1 MKKDVEVALRKR
13 TESYLNALAKKFT
26 EKYEVEIKKEDVRTN
41 IKKIADDLAKNVLN
55 KNSKGYELFINEF
68 GEQYLDNDKNIDR
81 DLLRKTIFND
91 SDKKNKLENIIHP
104 QVRFGIEEFIKTSK
118 SDYCIVVVPL
128 IYETRSSS
136 YYDRILVIDC
146 DEEIQINRSAIR
158 DNTENKEI
166 KKIISKQASREER
179 LSIADDVI
187 LNNRTLDSLKEEV
200 IKLHKK
206 YIKILNHG

>member
-1 MKKDVEVALRKR
+1 MIVGLTGGIGSGKSAAANFFVELGVDL
-13 TESYLNALAKKFT
+13 
-26 EKYEVEIKKEDVRTN
+26 ID
-41 IKKIADDLAKNVLN
+41 ADDLAKNVLN

-81 DLLRKTIFND
+81 DLLRKTIFID

-104 QVRFGIEEFIKTSK
+104 QVRSGIEEFIKSSK

-206 YIKILNHG
+206 YIKMLNHG

>member
-1 MKKDVEVALRKR
+1 
-13 TESYLNALAKKFT
+13 
-26 EKYEVEIKKEDVRTN
+26 
-41 IKKIADDLAKNVLN
+41 
-55 KNSKGYELFINEF
+55 
-68 GEQYLDNDKNIDR
+68 DKNIDR

-91 SDKKNKLENIIHP
+91 SNKKNKLENIIHP
-104 QVRFGIEEFIKTSK
+104 QVRSGIEEFIRTSK

-206 YIKILNHG
+206 YIKMLNHG

>member
-1 MKKDVEVALRKR
+1 MIVGLTGGIGSGKSAAANFFIDLGVDL
-13 TESYLNALAKKFT
+13 
-26 EKYEVEIKKEDVRTN
+26 ID
-41 IKKIADDLAKNVLN
+41 ADDLAKNVLN

-104 QVRFGIEEFIKTSK
+104 QVRSGIEEFIKSSK

-206 YIKILNHG
+206 YIKMLNHG

>member
-1 MKKDVEVALRKR
+1 MIVGLTGGIGSGKSAAANFFVELGVDL
-13 TESYLNALAKKFT
+13 
-26 EKYEVEIKKEDVRTN
+26 ID
-41 IKKIADDLAKNVLN
+41 ADDLAKNVLN

-104 QVRFGIEEFIKTSK
+104 QVRSGIEEFIKTSK

-166 KKIISKQASREER
+166 RKIISEQASREER

-206 YIKILNHG
+206 YIKMLNHG

>member
-1 MKKDVEVALRKR
+1 MIVGLTGGIGSGKSAAAKFFVELGVDL
-13 TESYLNALAKKFT
+13 
-26 EKYEVEIKKEDVRTN
+26 ID
-41 IKKIADDLAKNVLN
+41 ADNLAKNVLN

-68 GEQYLDNDKNIDR
+68 GEQYLDNNKNIDR

-104 QVRFGIEEFIKTSK
+104 QVRCGIEEFIKTSK

-128 IYETRSSS
+128 IYETKSSS

-146 DEEIQINRSAIR
+146 DEEIQTKRSAIR

-206 YIKILNHG
+206 YIKMLNHG

>member
-1 MKKDVEVALRKR
+1 MIVGLTGGIGSGKSAAANFFVELGVDL
-13 TESYLNALAKKFT
+13 
-26 EKYEVEIKKEDVRTN
+26 ID
-41 IKKIADDLAKNVLN
+41 ADDLAKNVLN

-91 SDKKNKLENIIHP
+91 FDKKNKLENIIHP
-104 QVRFGIEEFIKTSK
+104 QVRSGIEEFIRTSK

-206 YIKILNHG
+206 YIKMLNHG

>member
-1 MKKDVEVALRKR
+1 MIVGLTGGIGSGKSAAANFFVELGVDL
-13 TESYLNALAKKFT
+13 
-26 EKYEVEIKKEDVRTN
+26 ID
-41 IKKIADDLAKNVLN
+41 ADDLAKNVLN

-81 DLLRKTIFND
+81 DLLRKTIFID

-104 QVRFGIEEFIKTSK
+104 EVRSGIEEFIKTSK

-187 LNNRTLDSLKEEV
+187 LNNRNLDSLKDEV
-200 IKLHKK
+200 IKLHEK
-206 YIKILNHG
+206 YIKMLNHG

>member
-1 MKKDVEVALRKR
+1 MIVGLTGGIGSGKSAAANFFVELGVDL
-13 TESYLNALAKKFT
+13 
-26 EKYEVEIKKEDVRTN
+26 ID
-41 IKKIADDLAKNVLN
+41 ADDLAKNVLN

-200 IKLHKK
+200 INLHKK
-206 YIKILNHG
+206 YIKMLNHG

>member
-1 MKKDVEVALRKR
+1 MIVGLTGGIGSGKSAAAKFFVELGVDL
-13 TESYLNALAKKFT
+13 
-26 EKYEVEIKKEDVRTN
+26 ID
-41 IKKIADDLAKNVLN
+41 ADNLAKNVLN

-68 GEQYLDNDKNIDR
+68 GEQYLDNNKNIDR

-104 QVRFGIEEFIKTSK
+104 QVRSDIEEFIKTSK

-128 IYETRSSS
+128 IYETKSSS

-146 DEEIQINRSAIR
+146 DEEIQTKRSAIR

-206 YIKILNHG
+206 YIKMLNHG

>member
-1 MKKDVEVALRKR
+1 MIVGLTGGIGSGKSAAANFFVELGVDL
-13 TESYLNALAKKFT
+13 
-26 EKYEVEIKKEDVRTN
+26 ID
-41 IKKIADDLAKNVLN
+41 ADDLAKNVLN

-104 QVRFGIEEFIKTSK
+104 QVRFGIEEFIKSSK

-206 YIKILNHG
+206 YIKMLNHG

>member
-1 MKKDVEVALRKR
+1 MIVGLTGGIGSGKSAAANFFVELGVDL
-13 TESYLNALAKKFT
+13 
-26 EKYEVEIKKEDVRTN
+26 ID
-41 IKKIADDLAKNVLN
+41 ADDLAKNVLN

-104 QVRFGIEEFIKTSK
+104 QVRSGIEEFIKTSK

-128 IYETRSSS
+128 IYETKSSS

-206 YIKILNHG
+206 YIKMLNHG

>member
-1 MKKDVEVALRKR
+1 MIVGLTGGIGSGKSAAANFFVELGVNL
-13 TESYLNALAKKFT
+13 
-26 EKYEVEIKKEDVRTN
+26 ID
-41 IKKIADDLAKNVLN
+41 ADDLAKNVLN

-91 SDKKNKLENIIHP
+91 SNKKNKLENIIHP
-104 QVRFGIEEFIKTSK
+104 QVRSGIEEFIKTSK

-128 IYETRSSS
+128 IYETKSSS

-206 YIKILNHG
+206 YIKLLNHG

>member
-1 MKKDVEVALRKR
+1 MIVGLTGGIGSGKSAAANFFVELGVDL
-13 TESYLNALAKKFT
+13 
-26 EKYEVEIKKEDVRTN
+26 ID
-41 IKKIADDLAKNVLN
+41 ADDLAKNVLN

-81 DLLRKTIFND
+81 GLLRKTIFND
-91 SDKKNKLENIIHP
+91 FDKKNKLENIIHP
-104 QVRFGIEEFIKTSK
+104 QVRSGIEEFIRTSK

-206 YIKILNHG
+206 YIKLLNHG

>member
-1 MKKDVEVALRKR
+1 MIVGLTGGIGSGKSAAANFFIELGVDL
-13 TESYLNALAKKFT
+13 
-26 EKYEVEIKKEDVRTN
+26 ID
-41 IKKIADDLAKNVLN
+41 ADDLAKNVLN

-91 SDKKNKLENIIHP
+91 SNKKNKLENIIHP
-104 QVRFGIEEFIKTSK
+104 QVRSGIEEFIKSPK

-206 YIKILNHG
+206 YIKMLNHG

>member
-1 MKKDVEVALRKR
+1 MIVGLTGGIGSGKSAAANFFVELGVDL
-13 TESYLNALAKKFT
+13 
-26 EKYEVEIKKEDVRTN
+26 ID
-41 IKKIADDLAKNVLN
+41 ADDLAKNVLN

-91 SDKKNKLENIIHP
+91 SNKKNKLENIIHP
-104 QVRFGIEEFIKTSK
+104 QVRSGIEEFIKSSK

-206 YIKILNHG
+206 YIKMLNHG

>member
-1 MKKDVEVALRKR
+1 MIVGLTGGIGSGKSAAANFFVELGVDL
-13 TESYLNALAKKFT
+13 
-26 EKYEVEIKKEDVRTN
+26 ID
-41 IKKIADDLAKNVLN
+41 ADDLAKNVLN

-104 QVRFGIEEFIKTSK
+104 QVRSGIEEFIKSSK

-206 YIKILNHG
+206 YIKMLNHG

>member
-1 MKKDVEVALRKR
+1 MIVGLTGGIGSGKSAAANFFIELGVDL
-13 TESYLNALAKKFT
+13 
-26 EKYEVEIKKEDVRTN
+26 ID
-41 IKKIADDLAKNVLN
+41 ADDLAKNVLN

-91 SDKKNKLENIIHP
+91 SNKKNKLENIIHP
-104 QVRFGIEEFIKTSK
+104 QVRSGIEEFIKSSK

-146 DEEIQINRSAIR
+146 DKEIQINRSAIR

-206 YIKILNHG
+206 YIKMLNHG

>member
-1 MKKDVEVALRKR
+1 MIVGLTGGIGSGKSAAANFFVELGVDL
-13 TESYLNALAKKFT
+13 
-26 EKYEVEIKKEDVRTN
+26 ID
-41 IKKIADDLAKNVLN
+41 ADDLAKNVLN

-91 SDKKNKLENIIHP
+91 SNKKNKLENIIHP
-104 QVRFGIEEFIKTSK
+104 QVRSGIEEFIRTSK

-146 DEEIQINRSAIR
+146 DEEIQINRSTIR

-206 YIKILNHG
+206 YIKMLNHG

>member
-1 MKKDVEVALRKR
+1 MIVGLTGGIGSGKSAAANFFVELGVDL
-13 TESYLNALAKKFT
+13 
-26 EKYEVEIKKEDVRTN
+26 ID
-41 IKKIADDLAKNVLN
+41 ADDLAKNVLN

-104 QVRFGIEEFIKTSK
+104 QVRSGIEEFIKTSK

-158 DNTENKEI
+158 DNTKNKEI

-206 YIKILNHG
+206 YIKMLNHG

>member
-1 MKKDVEVALRKR
+1 MIVGLTGGIGSGKSAAANFFVELGVDL
-13 TESYLNALAKKFT
+13 
-26 EKYEVEIKKEDVRTN
+26 ID
-41 IKKIADDLAKNVLN
+41 ADDLAKNVLN

-81 DLLRKTIFND
+81 GLLRKTIFND
-91 SDKKNKLENIIHP
+91 FDKKNKLENIIHP
-104 QVRFGIEEFIKTSK
+104 QVRSGIEEFIKSSK

-206 YIKILNHG
+206 YIKMLNHG

>member
-1 MKKDVEVALRKR
+1 MIVGLTGGIGSGKSAAANFFVELGVDL
-13 TESYLNALAKKFT
+13 
-26 EKYEVEIKKEDVRTN
+26 ID
-41 IKKIADDLAKNVLN
+41 ADDLAKNVLN
-55 KNSKGYELFINEF
+55 KNTKGYELFINEF

-81 DLLRKTIFND
+81 NLLRKTIFND

-104 QVRFGIEEFIKTSK
+104 QVRSGIEEFIKTSK

-206 YIKILNHG
+206 YIKMLNHG

>member
-1 MKKDVEVALRKR
+1 MIVGLTGGIGSGKSAAANFFVELGVDLI
-13 TESYLNALAKKFT
+13 E
-26 EKYEVEIKKEDVRTN
+26 
-41 IKKIADDLAKNVLN
+41 ADDLAKNVLN

-81 DLLRKTIFND
+81 GLLRKTIFND
-91 SDKKNKLENIIHP
+91 SNKKNKLENIIHP
-104 QVRFGIEEFIKTSK
+104 QVRSGIEEFIRTSK

>member
-1 MKKDVEVALRKR
+1 MIVGLTGGIGSGKSAAANFFVELGVNL
-13 TESYLNALAKKFT
+13 
-26 EKYEVEIKKEDVRTN
+26 ID
-41 IKKIADDLAKNVLN
+41 ADDLAKNVLN

-81 DLLRKTIFND
+81 GLLRKTIFND
-91 SDKKNKLENIIHP
+91 FDKKNKLENIIHP
-104 QVRFGIEEFIKTSK
+104 QVRSGIEEFIRTSK

>member
-1 MKKDVEVALRKR
+1 MIVGLTGGIGSGKSAAANFFVELGVDL
-13 TESYLNALAKKFT
+13 
-26 EKYEVEIKKEDVRTN
+26 ID
-41 IKKIADDLAKNVLN
+41 ADDLAKNVLN

-91 SDKKNKLENIIHP
+91 FDKKNKLENIIHP
-104 QVRFGIEEFIKTSK
+104 QVRSGIEEFIRTSK

>member
-1 MKKDVEVALRKR
+1 MIVGLTGGIGSGKSAAANFFVELGVDL
-13 TESYLNALAKKFT
+13 
-26 EKYEVEIKKEDVRTN
+26 ID
-41 IKKIADDLAKNVLN
+41 ADDLAKNVLN

-81 DLLRKTIFND
+81 DLLRKTIFID

-104 QVRFGIEEFIKTSK
+104 QVRSGIEEFIKTSK

-206 YIKILNHG
+206 YIKMLNHG

>member
-1 MKKDVEVALRKR
+1 MIVGLTGGIGSGKSAAANFFVELGVDL
-13 TESYLNALAKKFT
+13 
-26 EKYEVEIKKEDVRTN
+26 ID
-41 IKKIADDLAKNVLN
+41 ADDLAKNVLN

-81 DLLRKTIFND
+81 DLLRKTIFID

-104 QVRFGIEEFIKTSK
+104 QVRFGIEEFIKSSK

-128 IYETRSSS
+128 IYETRSSN

-187 LNNRTLDSLKEEV
+187 LNNRNLDSLKDEV
-200 IKLHKK
+200 INLHEK
-206 YIKILNHG
+206 YIKMLNHG

>member
-1 MKKDVEVALRKR
+1 MIVGLTGGIGSGKSAAANFFVELGVDL
-13 TESYLNALAKKFT
+13 
-26 EKYEVEIKKEDVRTN
+26 ID
-41 IKKIADDLAKNVLN
+41 ADDLAKNVLN

-91 SDKKNKLENIIHP
+91 SNKKNKLENIIHP
-104 QVRFGIEEFIKTSK
+104 QVRSGIEEFIRTSK

-128 IYETRSSS
+128 IYETKSSS

>member
-1 MKKDVEVALRKR
+1 MIVGLTGGIGSGKSAAANFFVELGVDL
-13 TESYLNALAKKFT
+13 
-26 EKYEVEIKKEDVRTN
+26 ID
-41 IKKIADDLAKNVLN
+41 ADDLAKNVLN

-91 SDKKNKLENIIHP
+91 FDKKNKLENIIHP
-104 QVRFGIEEFIKTSK
+104 QVRSGIEEFIKTSK

-206 YIKILNHG
+206 YIKMLNHG

>member
-1 MKKDVEVALRKR
+1 MIVGLTGGIGSGKSAAANFFVELGVDL
-13 TESYLNALAKKFT
+13 
-26 EKYEVEIKKEDVRTN
+26 ID
-41 IKKIADDLAKNVLN
+41 ADDLAKNVLN

-81 DLLRKTIFND
+81 DLLRKTIFID

-104 QVRFGIEEFIKTSK
+104 QVRFGIEEFIKSSK

-206 YIKILNHG
+206 YIKMLNHG

>member
-1 MKKDVEVALRKR
+1 MIVGLTGGIGSGKSAAANFFVELGVDL
-13 TESYLNALAKKFT
+13 
-26 EKYEVEIKKEDVRTN
+26 ID
-41 IKKIADDLAKNVLN
+41 ADDLAKNVLN

-104 QVRFGIEEFIKTSK
+104 QVRSGIEEFIRTSK

>member
-1 MKKDVEVALRKR
+1 MIVGLTGGIGSGKSAAANFFVELGVDL
-13 TESYLNALAKKFT
+13 
-26 EKYEVEIKKEDVRTN
+26 ID
-41 IKKIADDLAKNVLN
+41 ADDLAKNVLN

-187 LNNRTLDSLKEEV
+187 LNNRSLDSLKEEV

-206 YIKILNHG
+206 YIKMLNHG

>member
-1 MKKDVEVALRKR
+1 MIVGLTGGIGSGKSAAANFFVELGVDL
-13 TESYLNALAKKFT
+13 
-26 EKYEVEIKKEDVRTN
+26 ID
-41 IKKIADDLAKNVLN
+41 ADDLAKNVLN

-81 DLLRKTIFND
+81 GLLRKTIFND

-104 QVRFGIEEFIKTSK
+104 QVRSGIEEFIKTSK